1 MDTQQTQLK
10 LHSGKFSIEK
20 QHYENIGL
28 NERMVSMLLGG
39 VLMSRGITKPLRGT
53 FLYGAYLA
61 YRAFTG
67 RCFIYEQLGIDA
79 SKPHAINIRGE
90 FVIERP
96 ANQVYAYWRNLNN
109 LPGSIKHLLNV
120 EMVDESLSRWK
131 SNVMG
136 NLFAIDWEAEIVKDE
151 PGRLI
156 GWRSAPGTLIHHVG
170 RVEFAATAEGQSTL
184 LKIVLSY
191 HPPAGGLGLGLAR
204 LLNPYFETLLKKEIK
219 SFKHVIERRSPAI
232 NGTAANY

>member
-1 MDTQQTQLK
+1 MSIHQTNLK
-10 LHSGKFSIEK
+10 LRSGKFSIEK

-28 NERMVSMLLGG
+28 NERMVSMFLGG
-39 VLMSRGITKPLRGT
+39 ILISRGITRPFRGP

-67 RCFIYEQLGIDA
+67 RCLVYEQLGIDA

-90 FVIERP
+90 FIIDRS
-96 ANQVYAYWRNLNN
+96 ATDVYTYWRNLKN

-120 EMVDESLSRWK
+120 EMVDENLSRWK

-136 NLFAIDWEAEIVKDE
+136 NLFAIDWAAEIVKDE

-156 GWRSAPGTLIHHVG
+156 GWRSAPGTLLHHVG
-170 RVEFAATAEGQSTL
+170 RVEFAETPDQRGTL
-184 LKIVLSY
+184 LKVVLSY
-191 HPPAGGLGLGLAR
+191 HPPAGGVGLGLAK

-219 SFKHVIERRSPAI
+219 SFKHIAETRIPVI
-232 NGTAANY
+232 NGAVNY